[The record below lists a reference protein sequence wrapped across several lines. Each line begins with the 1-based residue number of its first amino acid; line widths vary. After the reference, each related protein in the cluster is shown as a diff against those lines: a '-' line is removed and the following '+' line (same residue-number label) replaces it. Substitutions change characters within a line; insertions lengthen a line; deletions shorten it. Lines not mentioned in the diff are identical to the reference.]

1 MATRSSDC
9 RVALVAGATRGCGR
23 GIAVALGSAKMKVF
37 CTGRSSEVR
46 RKPATP
52 PITAEPGSFPFC
64 MATRPETIEETARLV
79 TAAGG
84 YGVPVVVDH
93 TNQEEV
99 HALVERIHAEAGRLD
114 VLVNSVWGGD
124 ELTEWGTSF
133 WDLDIGKAQRM
144 IEQCLLSHIITNRLA
159 VPLMIKS
166 GGNLVVEMTDGAALH
181 YRGNFMYDLL
191 KTSVSRMAFGMA
203 EELRPHNIASVS
215 VTPGFLRSE
224 AMLDNFG
231 VTEDNWRQAAEKD
244 CNFLFSET
252 PAFVGRGIA
261 ALAQDGLV
269 MQHSGKALSSW
280 KLADL
285 YCVTDA
291 DGSRPNWG
299 AHARESEF
307 GAEQAA
313 SHTRFV
319 DAFTDAPQ

>member
-1 MATRSSDC
+1 M
-9 RVALVAGATRGCGR
+9 
-23 GIAVALGSAKMKVF
+23 
-37 CTGRSSEVR
+37 
-46 RKPATP
+46 
-52 PITAEPGSFPFC
+52 
-64 MATRPETIEETARLV
+64 
-79 TAAGG
+79 
-84 YGVPVVVDH
+84 
-93 TNQEEV
+93 
-99 HALVERIHAEAGRLD
+99 
-114 VLVNSVWGGD
+114 
-124 ELTEWGTSF
+124 
-133 WDLDIGKAQRM
+133 
-144 IEQCLLSHIITNRLA
+144 
-159 VPLMIKS
+159 
-166 GGNLVVEMTDGAALH
+166 VEMTDGAALH

-191 KTSVSRMAFGMA
+191 KMSVSRMAFSMA
-203 EELRPHNIASVS
+203 EELRPHNIASIS

-285 YCVTDA
+285 YGVTDA